1 MGDKTLNVTG
11 TLGVSGDTTVGGK
24 MDITGNTTVG
34 GTMNITGTTALNKP
48 LTIKSGNH
56 SGNTLNLLQ
65 GTGTTGE
72 PPYINFMKN
81 DGTTR
86 NTYIMGKPDEILV
99 DKNLSVGG
107 NLNVEAGSGNNGI
120 NINSSNPFIAFNK
133 KGSSV
138 VQQLYSDGN
147 VLRAHNADFRVE
159 KNLIVDNNLTV
170 TGQSSCNNL
179 TVTGQSSCNTL
190 CVGNNCI
197 DEMHFGMLLGLVN
210 GDGIHIYDTEGGQ
223 NFRKTSLS
231 RNLKNDK
238 FDYASYY
245 KTPKK

>member
-1 MGDKTLNVTG
+1 M
-11 TLGVSGDTTVGGK
+11 
-24 MDITGNTTVG
+24 
-34 GTMNITGTTALNKP
+34 
-48 LTIKSGNH
+48 
-56 SGNTLNLLQ
+56 
-65 GTGTTGE
+65 
-72 PPYINFMKN
+72 
-81 DGTTR
+81 
-86 NTYIMGKPDEILV
+86 
-99 DKNLSVGG
+99 
-107 NLNVEAGSGNNGI
+107 NVEAGSGNNGI

-159 KNLIVDNNLTV
+159 KNLIVD
-170 TGQSSCNNL
+170 NNL